1 MTERTN
7 VQGLQ
12 GGLLGNACCKWG
24 PTSQL
29 DPKELRD
36 ERNEPTPEF
45 SDFHMCAMCAPQTYA
60 HTILQRKIKNL
71 KSLEYFNLLW
81 SLLLFHIK

>member
-12 GGLLGNACCKWG
+12 GGLLGKCLL
-24 PTSQL
+24 L
-29 DPKELRD
+29 DPKELRG

-45 SDFHMCAMCAPQTYA
+45 SDFHMCAPQTYA